1 MVDPEVYL
9 ETFPMEDFAYW
20 LASFLDAH
28 VLDTS
33 VPCRLDVLLQTSCWQ
48 LPPQHHRSLLLRA
61 QKVAKWCCARRRK
74 TRPNLPIFEV
84 NGKFPRLW
92 ICCKSLEARA
102 SCDLRLLY
110 IEEIA
115 ARLAIDLDYVER
127 RQLVDCAVA
136 LTPQKKR
143 KRVHNMSVY
152 ASFLLKTSCE
162 CHHS

>member
-33 VPCRLDVLLQTSCWQ
+33 VPCRFDVLLQTSCWQ

-61 QKVAKWCCARRRK
+61 QKVAKWCCERRRK
-74 TRPNLPIFEV
+74 TRPHLPLFEV
-84 NGKFPRLW
+84 NGRFPRLW
-92 ICCKSLEARA
+92 ICCKSLEPHAA
-102 SCDLRLLY
+102 CDLRLLC
-110 IEEIA
+110 IEQIA

-127 RQLVDCAVA
+127 RQLVCCAVSTA
-136 LTPQKKR
+136 PRKKR
-143 KRVHNMSVY
+143 KRVHNMSVST
-152 ASFLLKTSCE
+152 AILLQDKL
-162 CHHS
+162 